1 MEDKILQDEAIA
13 LAQKWQNRANE
24 LTSAFDKKFY
34 VKMNK
39 MLAHPEDKALLIE
52 LMDQSFRSKNN
63 TRVAEQ
69 ILYLLEKYKFA
80 HFFTMQDKI
89 LLWAFK
95 RFAMLIP
102 GICVPMFISYIRNDT
117 KTVVI
122 KGEEEYFSAFLEK
135 RKADN
140 IKVNVNLI
148 GEVILGEDE
157 AKERMNKYLE
167 ALKQKNITY
176 ISIKISTIFSQIN
189 TLDFDNTVEI
199 LSEKLSVLY
208 KAAKENA
215 FTNSEGKK
223 EYKFINL
230 DMEEYKDLS
239 LSIETFKKTLDKEE
253 FQDYYAGIVLQT
265 YLPDSSIWQKN
276 LTTWAKKRV
285 KNGGTPIKVRLVKGA
300 NMEME
305 ETEASQK
312 HWELVTY
319 SDKSDTD
326 SNYKRMLRFGL
337 DKKNAPFVHVGTAS
351 HNLFEQAFS
360 VVLAEHNK
368 TSTYHTVEMLEG
380 MSDGARQAIK
390 ELSQDVILYAPTA
403 KKEQF
408 TNAIAYLVRR
418 LDENTAEQNFIRH
431 SFGLTV
437 GSNSWNKQKELFL
450 KSFENEKTSYV
461 GVIRK
466 QDRLK
471 EKFSRYK
478 NSSFDTG
485 TFQNEADTDFTL
497 AANITW
503 ANQIMQ
509 DYKPNENT
517 KYKTIGPV
525 VAGKELSG
533 NRDDVEVFDKCQD
546 SKKVIVGKYKLANE
560 ADIKKAIKAGK
571 EDVDKW
577 AKMSPKN
584 KHKIFKKVAINLR
597 ERRAKLLALAA
608 LEVSKTL
615 PQSDVEVSEAI
626 DFVEFY
632 AHSLRYYEDF
642 KNLKMKPKGL
652 GLIISPWNF
661 PLAIPLGGMAASLI
675 AGNTTIIKPSSSAVL
690 CAYELCKCF
699 WDAGISQNTLQFL
712 PCSGSLA
719 GKTLIPSE
727 DVNFVVLTGGEDTA
741 KEMLKTRASLH
752 LSAET
757 GGKDATIVT
766 SLADREQAIR
776 NVCHSAFDNL
786 GQKCSSTSL
795 LVLHKD
801 VYEDENFKNGLIDCA
816 KSFSQGSVWNPQN
829 TLTCMSTKVDGKLK
843 KAITTLEGGETW
855 ALKPE
860 FLEKN
865 PYMLSP
871 GIKYGVKNGNF
882 THMNELFGPIL
893 SVMKADNLE
902 EAITLVNATGYGLTS
917 GLESLDEREICL
929 WREHI
934 KAGNLYIN
942 RGTTGAIVLRQPF
955 GGIGKSA
962 IGAGRKV
969 GHYNYITQFMDFTEV
984 KEPAT
989 SNKKDYKNTELYK
1002 DFKILAGHFKEN
1014 KADFSKLDIALKSY
1028 FNAYASEFSV
1038 QKDYCKV
1045 RGEDNYFK
1053 YLKRQKLALRITKE
1067 DNVFDSLA
1075 RILAASVS
1083 KVNFTLS
1090 LESNSKIEEMLAKM
1104 PSLLGDNIQKIQNE
1118 DEFVKDI
1125 SKYEQITYADIEN
1138 ISQNVF
1144 KLCAKDLVY
1153 LSKMPVFSEGRLELL
1168 NYFQEQSI
1176 SHSYHRYGN
1185 ISARELQKA

>member
-1 MEDKILQDEAIA
+1 MEDKVLQKEAIA
-13 LAQKWQNRANE
+13 LAKKWQNRANE

-63 TRVAEQ
+63 VRVAEQ
-69 ILYLLEKYKFA
+69 ILYLLEKYKYA
-80 HFFTMQDKI
+80 HFFTIKDKI
-89 LLWAFK
+89 LLWGFK
-95 RFAMLIP
+95 RFALLMPNL
-102 GICVPMFISYIRNDT
+102 CVPMFISYIRNDT

-122 KGEEEYFSAFLEK
+122 KGEKKYFSEFLQK
-135 RKADN
+135 RKAEK

-157 AKERMNKYLE
+157 AEQRMNKYLD

-189 TLDFDNTVEI
+189 TLDFDNTVKI
-199 LSEKLSVLY
+199 LSDKLTLLY
-208 KAAKENA
+208 RAAKKNTFIDDKGE
-215 FTNSEGKK
+215 KK
-223 EYKFINL
+223 YKFINL
-230 DMEEYKDLS
+230 DMEEYRDLV
-239 LSIETFKKTLDKEE
+239 LSIETFKKTLDKPE
-253 FQDYYAGIVLQT
+253 FKDLYAGIVLQT
-265 YLPDSSIWQKN
+265 YLPDSSLWQKN

-285 KNGGTPIKVRLVKGA
+285 KNGGTPIKIRLVKGA

-312 HWELVTY
+312 HWDLVTY

-337 DKKNAPFVHVGTAS
+337 DKKNAPFVHIGTAS

-368 TSTYHTVEMLEG
+368 TSQFHTVEMLEG

-390 ELSQDVILYAPTA
+390 ELSQDVILYAPTS

-418 LDENTAEQNFIRH
+418 LDENTSEQNFIRH

-437 GSNSWNKQKELFL
+437 GSSSWNKQEKLFL
-450 KSFENEKTSYV
+450 KSFENEKTSYI
-461 GVIRK
+461 GVVRK
-466 QDRLK
+466 QDRQK
-471 EKFSRYK
+471 EKFTRFK

-485 TFQNEADTDFTL
+485 TFQNEPDTDFTL
-497 AANITW
+497 EANIAW
-503 ANQIMQ
+503 AQKILK
-509 DYKPNENT
+509 DYEPNANT

-525 VAGKELSG
+525 IAGKELSG
-533 NRDDVEVFDKCQD
+533 SRETIDVFDKCQ
-546 SKKVIVGKYKLANE
+546 KKKIIVGKYRLASE
-560 ADIKKAIKAGK
+560 IDIKKAIKAGK
-571 EDVDKW
+571 DDVDKW
-577 AKMSPKN
+577 AKMSPIN

-597 ERRAKLLALAA
+597 ERRATLLAFAA

-615 PQSDVEVSEAI
+615 TQSDVEVSEAI

-632 AHSLRYYEDF
+632 AHSLRYFENY

-652 GLIISPWNF
+652 GLIVSPWNF

-675 AGNTTIIKPSSSAVL
+675 AGNTTIIKPSSCAVL

-699 WDAGISQNTLQFL
+699 WDAGVSKNTLQFL

-727 DVNFVVLTGGEDTA
+727 DVKFVVLTGGEDTA
-741 KEMLKTRASLH
+741 KAMLKTRASLH

-766 SLADREQAIR
+766 SLADKEQAIR

-795 LVLHKD
+795 LILQKD
-801 VYEDENFKNGLIDCA
+801 VYLDKDFKNGLVDCA

-829 TLTCMSTKVDGKLK
+829 TITCMSTKIGAKLK
-843 KAITTLEGGETW
+843 KAVSTLEAGETW
-855 ALKPE
+855 ALKPKI
-860 FLEKN
+860 LEKN
-865 PYMLSP
+865 PYMMTPS
-871 GIKYGVKNGNF
+871 IKYGVKNGSF
-882 THMNELFGPIL
+882 THMNELFGPML
-893 SVMKADNLE
+893 SVMRADSLE
-902 EAITLVNATGYGLTS
+902 EAIELVNATGYGLTS
-917 GLESLDEREICL
+917 GLESLDEREISL
-929 WREHI
+929 WKEHI
-934 KAGNLYIN
+934 KAGNLYVN

-969 GHYNYITQFMDFTEV
+969 GHYNYITQFMDFKEV
-984 KEPAT
+984 KEPT
-989 SNKKDYKNTELYK
+989 ISSKKDYKNTELYK
-1002 DFKILAGHFKEN
+1002 DFKILAGHFKEY

-1028 FNAYASEFSV
+1028 FDAYESEFSI

-1053 YLKRQKLALRITKE
+1053 YLKRQKLALRITKK
-1067 DNVFDSLA
+1067 DSVFNALA
-1075 RILAASVS
+1075 RILAARVAQV
-1083 KVNFTLS
+1083 KFTLS
-1090 LESNSKIEEMLAKM
+1090 IEPKTKVEEILAKM
-1104 PSLLGDNIQKIQNE
+1104 PSILGSNIQKIQSE
-1118 DEFVKDI
+1118 KDFI
-1125 SKYEQITYADIEN
+1125 SELSSYKQITYAN
-1138 ISQNVF
+1138 ISDISDNVF
-1144 KLCAKDLVY
+1144 KICAQNLVY

-1185 ISARELQKA
+1185 ISARELQKS